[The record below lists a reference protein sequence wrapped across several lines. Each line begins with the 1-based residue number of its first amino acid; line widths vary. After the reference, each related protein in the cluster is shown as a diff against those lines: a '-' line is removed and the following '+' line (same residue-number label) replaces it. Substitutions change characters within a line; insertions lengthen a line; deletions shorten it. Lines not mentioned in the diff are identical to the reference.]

1 MSMASWSLDKTPP
14 DVTPI
19 DSPIVNII
27 NCITITLFNDLLD
40 TDIDKYRLLLT
51 LRLIFQ
57 KPGLIPEPVQ

>member
-1 MSMASWSLDKTPP
+1 MASCSLDKTPQ

-19 DSPIVNII
+19 DSQIFNII

-51 LRLIFQ
+51 LRPIFQ
-57 KPGLIPEPVQ
+57 KPGLIPEPFQ

>member
-1 MSMASWSLDKTPP
+1 MSMTSWSLDKTPP

-19 DSPIVNII
+19 DKPIVNII
-27 NCITITLFNDLLD
+27 NCINITLFNDLLD

-57 KPGLIPEPVQ
+57 KPGLIPEPFQ

>member
-1 MSMASWSLDKTPP
+1 MSIASWSLDKTPP

-19 DSPIVNII
+19 DSQIVNII

-51 LRLIFQ
+51 L
-57 KPGLIPEPVQ
+57 